1 MGRKVKFGV
10 FADAHVDIMHDVEER
25 LQVFLD
31 VCRKENVDFIVEL
44 GDFCYPDKDRKYICK
59 ECNAPANT
67 RDAMTHKSYVNKERI
82 VSLFK
87 NFEKPGYHVIGNH
100 DCDLCS
106 KEQIFA
112 YYGADY
118 APYYSFDVGGF
129 HFVVIDNNNYVVD
142 GKEYSY
148 ANGNYFDESY
158 REKKPF
164 PYVPK
169 AQLAWLKNDL
179 EKTENPTIVFSHYP
193 LQFFTHYD
201 VSDEVQKNS
210 DELMKILNEAPN
222 GAYMS
227 VYGHEHVDD
236 ICRIGKFWHYA
247 INSLSNCWLGTAF
260 ACPNRYSPEI
270 DEKFPDIKYV
280 VPYKDAVFAII
291 EMDEDGATVK
301 GVKSEFVGKTPEELG
316 KYTKKTSGWCKT
328 QRPLIVTPN
337 IMDRYIPFMK

>member
-1 MGRKVKFGV
+1 M
-10 FADAHVDIMHDVEER
+10 
-25 LQVFLD
+25 
-31 VCRKENVDFIVEL
+31 N
-44 GDFCYPDKDRKYICK
+44 ICK

-106 KEQIFA
+106 KEQILA

-193 LQFFTHYD
+193 L
-201 VSDEVQKNS
+201 
-210 DELMKILNEAPN
+210 
-222 GAYMS
+222 
-227 VYGHEHVDD
+227 
-236 ICRIGKFWHYA
+236 
-247 INSLSNCWLGTAF
+247 
-260 ACPNRYSPEI
+260 
-270 DEKFPDIKYV
+270 
-280 VPYKDAVFAII
+280 
-291 EMDEDGATVK
+291 
-301 GVKSEFVGKTPEELG
+301 
-316 KYTKKTSGWCKT
+316 
-328 QRPLIVTPN
+328 
-337 IMDRYIPFMK
+337 